1 MAAPKWFKEWDT
13 FKPGKW
19 SKSIDVRDFI
29 QVHYK
34 PYEGD
39 SSFLKGPTK
48 ATQALWKDIT
58 KLMAQENKK
67 GGVLGFDDRIS
78 TITAYKAGYIDQ
90 KLEKIVG
97 LQTEKPFVRAFMP
110 FGGLKMAVQS
120 ADQYG
125 YKIDDDVIEMFSKYR
140 TTHNQAVFDSY
151 TPEMKKARHVH
162 ILTGLPD
169 TYGRGRIIGD
179 YRRIALYGIDVLIKE
194 RNEQLDLLVGDLDE
208 DKIRLRYEVA
218 QQIKALEQLRQMGLS
233 YGIDMTK
240 PARNAQEAIQFTYFG
255 YLAAIRDQNGAAM
268 SIGRNSTFFDIYIER
283 DMAKGLLTEEEAQEL
298 IDHYVMK
305 LRIVKF
311 MRTTAY
317 NNLFGGDPVWATET
331 IGGMGLDGRTLVTKS
346 SFRVLHTLSNMG
358 PAPEPNLT
366 VLWSKKLPK
375 KFKEFCADYSIKY
388 SSIQYESDDLMRPER
403 GDDYAIACCVSP
415 MAQGKE
421 MQLFGARANLAK
433 ALLFAINSGH
443 DEIHPEVRLGPWL
456 GALKNYK
463 ILDYKEIWTRYKKEL
478 DWLAGLYVNTLNVIH
493 YNHDRHY
500 YEALE
505 MALHDVNVHRFFA
518 TGIAGLSVVAD
529 SLSAIKYAKVKP
541 IMNSSGLVVDFV
553 VEGEFPKYGN
563 DDDRVDQIAV
573 EVVKYFAKALKKHKS
588 YRNSEQ
594 TLSILTITSNVM
606 YGQNTGATPDGRKS
620 GRPFAP
626 GANPMHGRDCCG
638 AVASLSSVAKIPF
651 KFAGDGISNTFSII
665 PSALGGKLIV
675 SQGES
680 FDSKAPKIGT
690 SNSKVTNLIQ
700 LMDGYFTKGAQHLNV
715 NVLAR
720 ETLLDAQQHP
730 EKYPQLTIRVSGYA
744 VNFVKLS
751 KAHQDEVISR
761 TFHEKM

>member
-1 MAAPKWFKEWDT
+1 MGTKWFKQWDG

-19 SKSIDVRDFI
+19 SVSIDTRDFI
-29 QVHYK
+29 QQNYK
-34 PYEGD
+34 PYTGD
-39 SSFLKGPTK
+39 GSFLKGPTE
-48 ATQALWKDIT
+48 ATKDLWKEIT
-58 KLMAQENKK
+58 KLMKQEAKR
-67 GGVLGFDDRIS
+67 GGVLGFDGRVSMIN
-78 TITAYKAGYIDQ
+78 AYGPGYIDK

-110 FGGLKMAVQS
+110 FGGIKMAVQS
-120 ADQYG
+120 AEQYG
-125 YKIDDDVIEMFSKYR
+125 YKVDKHLVEAFSKYVV
-140 TTHNQAVFDSY
+140 THNQAVFDAY
-151 TPEMKKARHVH
+151 TDEMKAARHTH

-169 TYGRGRIIGD
+169 TYSRGRIIGD
-179 YRRIALYGIDVLIKE
+179 YRRIALYGIDVLIIE
-194 RNEQLDLLVGDLDE
+194 RNEELA
-208 DKIRLRYEVA
+208 RLKDNLTDAQIHQRYEIY
-218 QQIKALEQLRQMGLS
+218 QQIKALNQLREMGLA
-233 YGIDMTK
+233 YGINMSK
-240 PARNAQEAIQFTYFG
+240 PARNAQQAIQYTYFG

-268 SIGRNSTFFDIYIER
+268 SIGRNSTFFDIYIQRDIER
-283 DMAKGLLTEEEAQEL
+283 GILTEETAQEL

-366 VLWSKKLPK
+366 VLWSKKLPQN
-375 KFKEFCADYSIKY
+375 FKNFCAEYSIKF

-415 MAQGKE
+415 MKQGKE

-433 ALLFAINSGH
+433 ALLYAINNGC
-443 DEIHPEVRLGPWL
+443 DEIHSEIQIGPDLGE
-456 GALKNYK
+456 LKNRL
-463 ILDYKEIWTRYKKEL
+463 ILDYKEVWERYKKVL

-493 YNHDRHY
+493 YSHDHHY

-505 MALHDVNVHRFFA
+505 MALHDVYVHRFFA

-529 SLSAIKYAKVKP
+529 SLSAIKYAKVRP
-541 IMNSSGLVVDFV
+541 VYNSLGIAIDFNI
-553 VEGEFPKYGN
+553 EGDFPKYGN
-563 DDDRVDQIAV
+563 DDDKVDKLAIDV
-573 EVVKYFAKALKKHKS
+573 LKYFSKALKKHRP
-588 YRNSEQ
+588 YRDAEH

-606 YGQNTGATPDGRKS
+606 YGQYTGATPDGRKA
-620 GRPFAP
+620 GQPFAP

-638 AVASLSSVAKIPF
+638 AVASLSSVAKLPW

-675 SQGES
+675 SNSET
-680 FDSKAPKIGT
+680 FDPKGQKIGKT
-690 SNSKVTNLIQ
+690 NSKVENLIQ

-715 NVLAR
+715 NVLERA
-720 ETLLDAQQHP
+720 TLLDAQQHP

-751 KAHQDEVISR
+751 KKHQDEVIAR